1 MLLKKLILIMIA
13 GGIVVFL
20 LYLYIEKNHYYNI
33 TPEFSVSESK
43 NNNTAPEPVPFEE
56 LTIPY
61 LRSRKYTSTLGIMEI
76 ISENG
81 SYVSYLTSYLSDG
94 FKVYGQLTQPTGK
107 KPEDGWPAIIFIHGY
122 IPPAQYQT
130 LVNYSSY
137 VDYLA
142 RNGFV
147 VFKIDLRG
155 HGKSEGEPRGG
166 YYSSDYVIDVL
177 NAYAA
182 LQSSKFADKQKIGLW
197 GHSMAGN
204 VAFRSAVADK
214 EIPAVVIWSGAV
226 YTYEDLQEY
235 GINDN
240 SYRPPSEDSPG
251 RRKRNEL
258 FETYGQF
265 NSESDFWKQVVPV
278 NYLAGVET
286 AFQLNHAV
294 NDNVVTVEY
303 SRNLAK
309 ILNEISL
316 VYELKEYFGGG
327 HNMTGN
333 SFNQA
338 MRNTVEFF
346 KKYL

>member
-1 MLLKKLILIMIA
+1 MLLKKLTLIIIVGVLIL
-13 GGIVVFL
+13 VLVNQN
-20 LYLYIEKNHYYNI
+20 IEKNPENI
-33 TPEFSVSESK
+33 TASYKSETEDIVS
-43 NNNTAPEPVPFEE
+43 TPIPFEE

-61 LRSRKYTSTLGIMEI
+61 LRNREYSSNLGNMEKV
-76 ISENG
+76 SENA
-81 SYVSYLTSYLSDG
+81 SYISYLTSYSSEGL
-94 FKVYGQLTQPTGK
+94 KVYGLLTQPVGK
-107 KPEDGWPAIIFIHGY
+107 KPESGWPAVVFIHGY

-182 LQSSKFADKQKIGLW
+182 LQSSKFADKEKNGLW